1 MVPASVRFAVP
12 LLVALLGSAV
22 IAEDLR
28 AERARLDR
36 EAREAHGRK
45 DYPGFLEWS
54 RKLVALTPGS
64 VGALYNLA
72 CAQALTGGG
81 DQAIATLDRIARMG
95 VILDAAK
102 DPDFASLRGSPA
114 FGTVLGK
121 MAALLAPVGRSRV
134 AFTLPERDLVTEGIG
149 WDPKSG
155 DFFVSSVHRRKV
167 LRVSRDGRV
176 ADFVKEGR

>member
-1 MVPASVRFAVP
+1 
-12 LLVALLGSAV
+12 
-22 IAEDLR
+22 
-28 AERARLDR
+28 
-36 EAREAHGRK
+36 
-45 DYPGFLEWS
+45 
-54 RKLVALTPGS
+54 

-102 DPDFASLRGSPA
+102 DPDFASSGLAGLRDGAREDGGPA
-114 FGTVLGK
+114 
-121 MAALLAPVGRSRV
+121 APVGRSRV
-134 AFTLPERDLVTEGIG
+134 AFTLPERDLITEGIG

-176 ADFVKEGR
+176 ADFVKEGQHGLFSALALAWTRGAGPSSSPARRRR